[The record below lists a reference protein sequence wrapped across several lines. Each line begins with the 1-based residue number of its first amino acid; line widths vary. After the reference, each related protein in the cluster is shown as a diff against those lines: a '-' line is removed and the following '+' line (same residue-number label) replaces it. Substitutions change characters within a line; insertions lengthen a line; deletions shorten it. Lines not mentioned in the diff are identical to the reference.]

1 MRRFKFSILLL
12 VLVFMANE
20 AISQSLNELK
30 KQKEKT
36 AQEIDYINGLLK
48 ETGQNARNSLNRLA
62 VLEKSIK
69 LQTNLISNINTEITY
84 LDSSISQSLHRI
96 DSLKIVLADVKSKY
110 ASMVRYARRN
120 QNATN
125 QLLFLLSA
133 EDFNQAYKRFV
144 YLRQYADYRKRQIE
158 QIESIQISL
167 NDQITEYNNRKDEKQ
182 DLLSVKVDQARK
194 IEKQRSEQTEY
205 YAGLQQKDKELRRKL
220 EAQKKA
226 ELKLQQEIERIIADE
241 ARKVAAKSKKE
252 PGFTMSAEDKALSGN
267 FANNKG
273 KFPWPVAKGLITD
286 HFGEHPHPVLKH
298 VTVRNSGIDITTQV
312 GSKARAIFKGEVS
325 KVVAIPGG
333 NMAVIIRH
341 GNYLTVYS
349 NLVNVAVQSGQTIET
364 KQEIGSIFTDAD
376 EDNKTV
382 LKFQIWKENVKLD
395 PEVWLNQQ

>member
-84 LDSSISQSLHRI
+84 LDSSISQSLHRV

-167 NDQITEYNNRKDEKQ
+167 NEQITEYNNRKDEKQ

-273 KFPWPVAKGLITD
+273 NEKTYN
-286 HFGEHPHPVLKH
+286 
-298 VTVRNSGIDITTQV
+298 VRN
-312 GSKARAIFKGEVS
+312 
-325 KVVAIPGG
+325 
-333 NMAVIIRH
+333 
-341 GNYLTVYS
+341 NYC
-349 NLVNVAVQSGQTIET
+349 
-364 KQEIGSIFTDAD
+364 K
-376 EDNKTV
+376 
-382 LKFQIWKENVKLD
+382 
-395 PEVWLNQQ
+395 